1 MRWDILAEIIIA
13 ILALIGTGLGAYFA
27 NRKST
32 ALMEYRLQRLEE
44 EVRKHNNII
53 ERTYALES
61 DMEVVKEDIK
71 HIEKEILK

>member
-1 MRWDILAEIIIA
+1 MRWDIIAEIIIA
-13 ILALIGTGLGAYFA
+13 ILALIGTALGAYFA

-71 HIEKEILK
+71 HIEKEMLK

>member
-13 ILALIGTGLGAYFA
+13 ILALIGTALGAYFA

>member
-1 MRWDILAEIIIA
+1 MTWQIIAEIIIA

-71 HIEKEILK
+71 HLEKEKSK